1 MKIKYVKT
9 DSKFRTL
16 SAREVD
22 ELINSTILK
31 PIPTPRKVTDKRVFN
46 NWDLPIE
53 PMPFRKAKKHD
64 PL

>member
-22 ELINSTILK
+22 ELINSTMLK
-31 PIPTPRKVTDKRVFN
+31 PISAPRKVTDKRVFN

-53 PMPFRKAKKHD
+53 PRPFLKAKKHD

>member
-1 MKIKYVKT
+1 MKIKYVKSA
-9 DSKFRTL
+9 SKFRTL

-31 PIPTPRKVTDKRVFN
+31 PVSSPKKQAEKRVFN
-46 NWDLPIE
+46 NWDLPVE
-53 PMPFRKAKKHD
+53 PRPYLRVKKHD

>member
-53 PMPFRKAKKHD
+53 PRPFRKAKKHD